1 MRAVKVD
8 ANAQDN
14 RQRKYPRMTFIGDSW
29 SRETRQDQGN
39 RNRRFTETQ
48 QQDQG
53 KSNSRIMKKGR
64 LVKEMQCRCR
74 TGRNSGNRGGLIKQI
89 QDRYGGKI
97 RRARSKKTGRITE
110 HWKKAKDTTKSQKTQ
125 NTLNKMVGP

>member
-14 RQRKYPRMTFIGDSW
+14 RQKKYPRMTFIGDSW
-29 SRETRQDQGN
+29 SRETR
-39 RNRRFTETQ
+39 
-48 QQDQG
+48 QDQG

-97 RRARSKKTGRITE
+97 RRARSKKTGRITTLE
-110 HWKKAKDTTKSQKTQ
+110 KGQRHHKIPENTKYTE
-125 NTLNKMVGP
+125 